1 MPRNRGFQAQ
11 QCYTARRVGPVIFT
25 RYAAS
30 GPLRNAEI
38 PGKPLILRATHAGKT
53 IELHTGV
60 NRPAI
65 VPAVLSALLVGTMSG
80 APAADG
86 LAPSATPQGPQVTF
100 KASVDVVSVS
110 ASVRDSR
117 GRVVR
122 NLKKADFEVIDAG
135 VRREI
140 RDFQSGDSPVSLA
153 VLLDISGSMSVGG
166 NMDRARQAV
175 GVAMANLRSR
185 ADEAALFT
193 FDSELQEV
201 VRFTTDLDRVRRV
214 SLEGQPWGKTS
225 LYDAVAQTARTVAAR
240 TNRHR
245 AVLVITDGVDTG
257 SLLKAPEV
265 SAIASSIDVPVY
277 LLTVVN
283 PADHPG
289 GEFAVLQTDGRVS
302 DTATLAD
309 LSRWTG
315 GDMRIASL
323 PEHTATAIADLF
335 AEIRHQYLITFEPG
349 ERAGWHPLEIRTRK
363 KDLIVHARSGYT
375 AGPLANTRPDTSD

>member
-1 MPRNRGFQAQ
+1 MLVATLSGS
-11 QCYTARRVGPVIFT
+11 PV
-25 RYAAS
+25 
-30 GPLRNAEI
+30 
-38 PGKPLILRATHAGKT
+38 AG
-53 IELHTGV
+53 
-60 NRPAI
+60 
-65 VPAVLSALLVGTMSG
+65 
-80 APAADG
+80 G
-86 LAPSATPQGPQVTF
+86 LAQSASPQGSQVTF
-100 KASVDVVSVS
+100 KASVDVVSVN

-166 NMDRARQAV
+166 NMERAREAV
-175 GVAMANLRSR
+175 SVAMANLRNR

-214 SLEGQPWGKTS
+214 SLQGQPWGQTN

-309 LSRWTG
+309 LARWTG

-323 PEHTATAIADLF
+323 PVHTTAAIVDLF

-363 KDLIVHARSGYT
+363 NNLIVHARSGYV
-375 AGPLANTRPDTSD
+375 AGPSRPQS